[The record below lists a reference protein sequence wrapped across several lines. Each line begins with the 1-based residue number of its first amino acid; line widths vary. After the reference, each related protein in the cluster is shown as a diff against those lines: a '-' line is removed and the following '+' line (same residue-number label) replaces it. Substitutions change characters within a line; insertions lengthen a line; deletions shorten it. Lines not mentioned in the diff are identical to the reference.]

1 MFWKVHAGNYG
12 FFSDS
17 VSGDAISF
25 YCCYALPQTSF
36 KLPSLVCAKHHE
48 HENRSCWNKTP
59 WSSHAHNFFLWKTG
73 NNRWTKPEPPLML
86 LCPSLEGA
94 EHLDWWQCYHCPQ
107 RTDPR
112 QHRAKGAGWDPNR
125 EKEKKRNFSS
135 STSNS
140 VNAYKESLT
149 AGEACWNALHCYQL
163 LSVHSSCPEQLNVVH
178 SIKQKLYVNT
188 RGIKSEQEI
197 HFAGKFIDFFYWSPV
212 VLCCS
217 FWRINSCFTEE
228 IQLFR
233 QNSVIV

>member
-73 NNRWTKPEPPLML
+73 NNRWTKPEPPVML

-125 EKEKKRNFSS
+125 EKEKK
-135 STSNS
+135 
-140 VNAYKESLT
+140 KEISL
-149 AGEACWNALHCYQL
+149 QVQVML
-163 LSVHSSCPEQLNVVH
+163 LMLARSLSLQG
-178 SIKQKLYVNT
+178 KLAEMPCTV
-188 RGIKSEQEI
+188 I
-197 HFAGKFIDFFYWSPV
+197 
-212 VLCCS
+212 
-217 FWRINSCFTEE
+217 SCFQCTAPV
-228 IQLFR
+228 
-233 QNSVIV
+233 QNS